1 MKKII
6 KFISDN
12 FLDFLDIV
20 IGILVFLV
28 FITFLLPMF
37 IQIGI
42 EMWSAL

>member
-12 FLDFLDIV
+12 LLDIV
-20 IGILVFLV
+20 LGILVFLV
-28 FITFLLPMF
+28 FITFFLPMF

>member
-12 FLDFLDIV
+12 LLKIV
-20 IGILVFLV
+20 LGIFGFLV
-28 FITFLLPMF
+28 FFTFLLPMF

>member
-12 FLDFLDIV
+12 FLDIV
-20 IGILVFLV
+20 LGILVFLL